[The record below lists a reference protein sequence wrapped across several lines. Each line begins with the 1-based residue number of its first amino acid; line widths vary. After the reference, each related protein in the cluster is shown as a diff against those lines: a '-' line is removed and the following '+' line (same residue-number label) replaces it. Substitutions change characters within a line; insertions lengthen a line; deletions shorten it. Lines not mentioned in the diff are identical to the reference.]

1 MPDTADNYATPTP
14 TLMRAIGFTTNR
26 PVDDPG
32 ALVERDVPRPN
43 VGPHDLLVQVHAVS
57 VNPVDVKQRAHA
69 SAHGFRVLGY
79 DAAGVV
85 VSKGDDVTLF
95 EEGDHVYYA
104 GALDRP
110 GSNSQLHAV
119 DERIVGRK
127 PASLDW
133 ADAAALPLTTLTAY
147 EALFDK
153 LRLTASSR
161 GTLLVVGAAGGV
173 GSIMIQ
179 LAKTLAPGVQIVGTA
194 SRPETSAW
202 VTSLGA
208 DAVVDHH
215 GDLAANVLD
224 VAPGGVDWI
233 FTSASARPGAVEA
246 YVRIAKPFGQI
257 VAIDDPRHLDVV
269 GLKSKAL
276 TWHWEFMFARSMHH
290 AADMI
295 EQHRILSHVAE
306 LVDEGKIRSTAT
318 RRLSP
323 LDPEHLIAA
332 HRIVESGRS
341 IGKVVVSDE

>member
-1 MPDTADNYATPTP
+1 MTETTAPRSSAP
-14 TLMRAIGFTTNR
+14 TLMRAIGYTASR
-26 PVDDPG
+26 PADDPA
-32 ALVERDVPRPN
+32 ALVERAVPRPH
-43 VGPHDLLVQVHAVS
+43 VGPHDLLVEVRAVS

-69 SAHGFRVLGY
+69 GAHGFRVLGY

-85 VSKGDDVTLF
+85 TAKGEAVTLF
-95 EEGDHVYYA
+95 DVGDHVYYA

-110 GSNSQLHAV
+110 GTNSQLHAV

-127 PASLDW
+127 PASLGW

-147 EALFDK
+147 EALFHK
-153 LRLTASSR
+153 LRLTATSA

-179 LAKTLAPGVQIVGTA
+179 LAKVLAPGVRVIGTA
-194 SRPETSAW
+194 SRPESQAW

-215 GDLAANVLD
+215 GDLAANVLSA
-224 VAPGGVDWI
+224 APDGVDWI
-233 FTSASARPGAVEA
+233 FTAASAKPGAVEA
-246 YVRIAKPFGQI
+246 YVRIAKPFGQV
-257 VAIDDPRHLDVV
+257 VAIDDPHHLDVV
-269 GLKSKAL
+269 SLKSKAL
-276 TWHWEFMFARSMHH
+276 SWHWEFMFARSMHH

-295 EQHRILSHVAE
+295 EQHRILDHVAE
-306 LVDEGKIRSTAT
+306 LVDEGLVRTTAT
-318 RRLSP
+318 ERLSP
-323 LDPEHLIAA
+323 LDPEHLLAA

>member
-1 MPDTADNYATPTP
+1 MTETSDATEASTAN
-14 TLMRAIGFTTNR
+14 LMRAIGFTENR
-26 PVDDPG
+26 PVDDPN
-32 ALVERDVPRPN
+32 ALVERAVPRPDI
-43 VGPHDLLVQVHAVS
+43 GPHDLLVEVRAVS

-69 SAHGFRVLGY
+69 NAHGFRILGY
-79 DAAGVV
+79 DAAGIVV
-85 VSKGDDVTLF
+85 ATGAAVTLF
-95 EEGDHVYYA
+95 EKGAHVYYA

-147 EALFDK
+147 EALVHK
-153 LRLTASSR
+153 LHLTASST
-161 GTLLVVGAAGGV
+161 GTLLIVGAAGGV

-179 LAKTLAPGVQIVGTA
+179 LAKVLAPGVRVIGTA
-194 SRPETSAW
+194 SRPQTSAW

-215 GDLAANVLD
+215 GDLAANVLG
-224 VAPGGVDWI
+224 VAPEGVDWI
-233 FTSASARPGAVEA
+233 FTAASAAPGALESYIRV
-246 YVRIAKPFGQI
+246 AKPFGQI

-269 GLKSKAL
+269 SLKSKAL
-276 TWHWEFMFARSMHH
+276 SWHWEFMFARSMHH

-295 EQHRILSHVAE
+295 EQHRILDHVAE
-306 LVDEGKIRSTAT
+306 LVDEGRVRSTAT
-318 RRLSP
+318 ERLSP
-323 LDPEHLIAA
+323 LDPAHLLAA

-341 IGKVVVSDE
+341 IGKVVVFDG